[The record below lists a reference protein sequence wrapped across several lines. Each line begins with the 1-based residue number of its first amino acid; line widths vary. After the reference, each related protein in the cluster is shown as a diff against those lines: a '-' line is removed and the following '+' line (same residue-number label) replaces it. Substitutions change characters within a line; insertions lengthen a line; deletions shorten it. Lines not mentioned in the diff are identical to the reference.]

1 MSSTVIVLGNIGAD
15 AERRETQNGTP
26 YLSFTVA
33 DSRSKWDAAAGQWET
48 LNTTW
53 RRVSTFKGV
62 DYMAAR
68 LVKGARV
75 VVTGSEE
82 LRTWD
87 KEDGTKGYSLD
98 VMAHSVDVVSAPND
112 GGAPAPVHTNPVQG
126 YPAANTPV
134 AQPGYAQQAQQ
145 GQPPA
150 AYAQPAQ
157 NAAPPAGYQAA
168 ANASSGWG
176 GYNSGATPF

>member
-1 MSSTVIVLGNIGAD
+1 MSSTVTVLGHIGAD

-26 YLSFTVA
+26 YLTFTVA
-33 DSRSKWDAAAGQWET
+33 DSRSKQNAAGEWET
-48 LNTTW
+48 VNTTW
-53 RRVSTFKGV
+53 RRVSTFNGV

-87 KEDGTKGYSLD
+87 KEDGTKGYRLD
-98 VMAHSVDVVSAPND
+98 VTAHSIDVVSAPN
-112 GGAPAPVHTNPVQG
+112 GTGAPAQVQTSPVSAYPATAAPVQ
-126 YPAANTPV
+126 
-134 AQPGYAQQAQQ
+134 QGYAQQVQSMQ
-145 GQPPA
+145 GGYAPPA
-150 AYAQPAQ
+150 
-157 NAAPPAGYQAA
+157 NAAPPAGYAAA

-176 GYNSGATPF
+176 GYDSGATPF

>member
-1 MSSTVIVLGNIGAD
+1 MSSTVTVLGNIGAD

-26 YLSFTVA
+26 YLTFTVA
-33 DSRSKWDAAAGQWET
+33 DSRSKQNAAGEWET
-48 LNTTW
+48 VNTTW

-68 LVKGARV
+68 LTKGARV

-98 VMAHSVDVVSAPND
+98 VMAHSIDVVSAPN
-112 GGAPAPVHTNPVQG
+112 GTVAPATVQTNPVAA
-126 YPAANTPV
+126 YPAATNAPV
-134 AQPGYAQQAQQ
+134 QQQ
-145 GQPPA
+145 G
-150 AYAQPAQ
+150 YAQPAQ
-157 NAAPPAGYQAA
+157 AAPPAGYAAA

-176 GYNSGATPF
+176 GYDSGATPF

>member
-1 MSSTVIVLGNIGAD
+1 MSSTVTVLGNIGAD

-26 YLSFTVA
+26 YLTFTVA
-33 DSRSKWDAAAGQWET
+33 DSRSKQNAAGEWET
-48 LNTTW
+48 VNTTW

-98 VMAHSVDVVSAPND
+98 VMAHSIDVVSAP
-112 GGAPAPVHTNPVQG
+112 VQTNPVAA
-126 YPAANTPV
+126 YPAATNAPV
-134 AQPGYAQQAQQ
+134 QQQ
-145 GQPPA
+145 G
-150 AYAQPAQ
+150 YAQPAQ
-157 NAAPPAGYQAA
+157 GSYAQPAQAAPPAGYAA
-168 ANASSGWG
+168 AATASSGWG
-176 GYNSGATPF
+176 GYDSGVTPF

>member
-1 MSSTVIVLGNIGAD
+1 MSSTVTVLGNIGAD
-15 AERRETQNGTP
+15 AERRETANGTP
-26 YLSFTVA
+26 YLTFTVA
-33 DSRSKWDAAAGQWET
+33 DSRSKQNAAGEWET
-48 LNTTW
+48 VNTTW

-98 VMAHSVDVVSAPND
+98 VMAHNIDVVSAPN
-112 GGAPAPVHTNPVQG
+112 GAGAPAQVQTNPVQG

-134 AQPGYAQQAQQ
+134 AQPGYAQQ

-150 AYAQPAQ
+150 AYAQPAPG
-157 NAAPPAGYQAA
+157 APAGYQAA
-168 ANASSGWG
+168 ANASSGWA
-176 GYNSGATPF
+176 GYDSGATPF

>member
-1 MSSTVIVLGNIGAD
+1 MSSTVTVLGNIGAD
-15 AERRETQNGTP
+15 AGRRETQNGTP
-26 YLSFTVA
+26 YLTFTVA
-33 DSRSKWDAAAGQWET
+33 DSRSRQNAAGEWET
-48 LNTTW
+48 VSTTW

-87 KEDGTKGYSLD
+87 KGDGTKGYSLD
-98 VMAHSVDVVSAPND
+98 VMAHSIDVVSAPN
-112 GGAPAPVHTNPVQG
+112 GAGAPAQVQTNPVQG
-126 YPAANTPV
+126 YPAANAPV
-134 AQPGYAQQAQQ
+134 AQPGYAQQ

-150 AYAQPAQ
+150 GYAQ
-157 NAAPPAGYQAA
+157 AAPPAGYQAA
-168 ANASSGWG
+168 ATASSGWG
-176 GYNSGATPF
+176 GYDSGAPPF

>member
-1 MSSTVIVLGNIGAD
+1 MSSTVTVLGNIGAD

-26 YLSFTVA
+26 YLTFTVA
-33 DSRSKWDAAAGQWET
+33 DSRSKWDAAAGKWET
-48 LNTTW
+48 VNTTW

-87 KEDGTKGYSLD
+87 KEDGTTGYSLD
-98 VMAHSVDVVSAPND
+98 VMAHSIDVVSAPTD
-112 GGAPAPVHTNPVQG
+112 AGAPAQVQTNPVAA
-126 YPAANTPV
+126 YPAANTAPV
-134 AQPGYAQQAQQ
+134 QQQGYAQPMQ
-145 GQPPA
+145 GG
-150 AYAQPAQ
+150 YAQPA
-157 NAAPPAGYQAA
+157 NAAPPAGYTAA

-176 GYNSGATPF
+176 GYDSGATPF

>member
-1 MSSTVIVLGNIGAD
+1 MSSTVTVLGHIGAD

-26 YLSFTVA
+26 YLTFTVA
-33 DSRSKWDAAAGQWET
+33 DSRSKQNAAGEWET
-48 LNTTW
+48 VNTTW

-87 KEDGTKGYSLD
+87 KDDGTKGCSLD
-98 VMAHSVDVVSAPND
+98 VMAHSIDVVSAPN
-112 GGAPAPVHTNPVQG
+112 GTGAPAQVQTQPVQG

-134 AQPGYAQQAQQ
+134 AQPGYAQQAQPIQ
-145 GQPPA
+145 GG
-150 AYAQPAQ
+150 YAQPA
-157 NAAPPAGYQAA
+157 AAPPAGYQAA

-176 GYNSGATPF
+176 GYDSGATPF

>member
-1 MSSTVIVLGNIGAD
+1 MSSTVTVLGNIGAD
-15 AERRETQNGTP
+15 AERLETQNGTP
-26 YLSFTVA
+26 YLTFTVA
-33 DSRSKWDAAAGQWET
+33 DSRSKWDAAAGEWET

-53 RRVSTFKGV
+53 RRVRTFKGV

-98 VMAHSVDVVSAPND
+98 VMAHSIDVVSAPN
-112 GGAPAPVHTNPVQG
+112 GAGAPAQVQTNPVQA
-126 YPAANTPV
+126 YPAATNAPV
-134 AQPGYAQQAQQ
+134 QQQGYAQAQQ
-145 GQPPA
+145 TQPMQGG
-150 AYAQPAQ
+150 YAQPA
-157 NAAPPAGYQAA
+157 AAPPAGYQAA

-176 GYNSGATPF
+176 GYDSGATPF

>member
-1 MSSTVIVLGNIGAD
+1 MSSTVTVLGNIGAD
-15 AERRETQNGTP
+15 AERRETANGTP
-26 YLSFTVA
+26 YLTFTVA
-33 DSRSKWDAAAGQWET
+33 DSRSKQNAAGEWET
-48 LNTTW
+48 VNTTW

-98 VMAHSVDVVSAPND
+98 VMAHTVDVVSAPN
-112 GGAPAPVHTNPVQG
+112 GTGAPATVQTNPVQA
-126 YPAANTPV
+126 YPANTAAPV
-134 AQPGYAQQAQQ
+134 QQGYAQQAQ
-145 GQPPA
+145 PPA
-150 AYAQPAQ
+150 GYAQPA
-157 NAAPPAGYQAA
+157 NTAPPAGYQAA
-168 ANASSGWG
+168 ATASSGWG
-176 GYNSGATPF
+176 GYDSGATPF

>member
-1 MSSTVIVLGNIGAD
+1 MSSTVTVLGNIGAD
-15 AERRETQNGTP
+15 AERRETQSGTP
-26 YLSFTVA
+26 YLTFTVA
-33 DSRSKWDAAAGQWET
+33 DSRSRQNAAGEWET
-48 LNTTW
+48 VNTTW
-53 RRVSTFKGV
+53 RRISTFKGV

-87 KEDGTKGYSLD
+87 KKDGTKGYSLD
-98 VMAHSVDVVSAPND
+98 VMAHSIDVVSAPN
-112 GGAPAPVHTNPVQG
+112 GTGAPAQVQTSPVAS
-126 YPAANTPV
+126 YPAANAAPG
-134 AQPGYAQQAQQ
+134 AQPGYAQQ

-150 AYAQPAQ
+150 AYAPPA
-157 NAAPPAGYQAA
+157 AAPPAGYPAA

-176 GYNSGATPF
+176 GYDSGATPF